1 MLMTRKQI
9 IANLRGIFT
18 PVATPFNRR
27 GDIDEKRFEEN
38 LRKYAGIGLG
48 GVLVSGST
56 GEMPYLLAA
65 ERLRLV
71 ELARPIIR
79 PPELLLVGAGFES
92 TRETLRVS
100 REAVQRGADAV
111 LILTPNYFKSRMT
124 SETLIAHYRSL
135 ADQLRRPVIV
145 YNIPP
150 FTGIRMEPRALA
162 ALARHPNI
170 IGVKESSGD
179 LQYLKSVLRAV
190 PSGFR
195 VMTGAAQII
204 LEALKAGSAGGILG
218 QANYVPDL
226 CIGLYEAFS
235 RGQMKL
241 AGELQQR
248 LMPLVQKIN
257 VPYGVPGIKAALEMC
272 GYAGGNPRPPLM
284 PVNAAARRVVQSALR
299 EAREG
304 LAL

>member
-1 MLMTRKQI
+1 MPITRKQI
-9 IANLRGIFT
+9 IANLRGIFA
-18 PVATPFNRR
+18 PVVTPFNRR
-27 GDIDEKRFEEN
+27 GDIDEKRFKEN
-38 LRKYAGIGLG
+38 LRKYAGVGLG
-48 GVLVSGST
+48 GVVVSGST
-56 GEMPYLLAA
+56 GEMPYLAPA

-71 ELARPIIR
+71 ELARPIIH
-79 PPELLLVGAGFES
+79 PPELLIVGAGFES
-92 TRETLRVS
+92 TRETIRVS
-100 REAVQRGADAV
+100 REAIERGADAV

-135 ADQLRRPVIV
+135 ADQLRRPVII

-150 FTGIRMEPRALA
+150 FTGVRMESRALA
-162 ALARHPNI
+162 TLARHPNI
-170 IGVKESSGD
+170 IGLKESSGD

-190 PSGFR
+190 PQEFR

-218 QANYVPDL
+218 QSNYVPQICL
-226 CIGLYEAFS
+226 GLYEAFS

-241 AGELQQR
+241 AGDLQQR
-248 LMPLVQKIN
+248 LMPLVQRIN
-257 VPYGVPGIKAALEMC
+257 TPYGVSGIKAALDMC
-272 GYAGGNPRPPLM
+272 GYAGGNPRPPLL
-284 PVNAAARRVVQSALR
+284 PVNPAARRVIQSALR